1 MTPRLDLPLDD
12 GPTQVLRG
20 LPGEVCVAS
29 ADMLPEV
36 GIAGADFGEA
46 PLPVGGP
53 HDSAL
58 RRIGGARVIGL
69 DPVDGVPRGE

>member
-12 GPTQVLRG
+12 GLMQVSRG
-20 LPGEVCVAS
+20 RPSEVGVAS

-36 GIAGADFGEA
+36 RIAGAYIGEA
-46 PLPVGGP
+46 PFLVGCSHDIALRGVGGT
-53 HDSAL
+53 
-58 RRIGGARVIGL
+58 RVIGL